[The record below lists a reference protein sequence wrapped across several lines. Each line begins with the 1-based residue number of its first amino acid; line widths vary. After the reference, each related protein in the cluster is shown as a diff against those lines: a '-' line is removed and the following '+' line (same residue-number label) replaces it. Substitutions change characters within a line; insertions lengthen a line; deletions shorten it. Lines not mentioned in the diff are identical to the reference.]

1 MKKYFSFF
9 RIQFCFGLQYRPAFL
24 SAIIT
29 QIPWGLMECLA
40 YHTLHA
46 SNTESFP
53 MEFSALTSYIW
64 LKEAFLLL
72 FSTWMTDNEIFD
84 LILNGDVSYEL
95 CRPVS
100 IYDMWFARSI
110 GGRMFSAS
118 LRCVPILLIALLL
131 PRPYN
136 LSLPQNA
143 EAFWLFVLTLL
154 LGVFVAVAFCMLV
167 YILSFFTLSPQGLR
181 MLMTGA
187 VEFLSGATLPLPF
200 IPYPVRK
207 ILELLPFASM
217 QNVPFRVYSGDLSG
231 TDCMYAI
238 FLQLFW
244 LAVLVFLGKLLC
256 RCAER
261 RIVVQGG

>member
-1 MKKYFSFF
+1 MRKYLAFF
-9 RIQFCFGLQYRPAFL
+9 RIQFCSGLQYRSAVL
-24 SAIIT
+24 SAMLT

-40 YHTLHA
+40 YHTLHTA
-46 SNTESFP
+46 NAERFP

-100 IYDMWFARSI
+100 IYDMWFARNI

-118 LRCVPILLIALLL
+118 LRCGPILLIALLL
-131 PRPYN
+131 PKPYN
-136 LSLPQNA
+136 LSFPKDSA
-143 EAFWLFVLTLL
+143 AFGLFVFTLF
-154 LGVFVAVAFCMLV
+154 LGVFVTVAFCMLV

-181 MLMTGA
+181 MMMTGA
-187 VEFLSGATLPLPF
+187 VEFLSGAILPLPF
-200 IPYPVRK
+200 IPYPVRR

-217 QNVPFRVYSGDLSG
+217 QNVPFRVYSGDLAG
-231 TDCMYAI
+231 TDCMYAV
-238 FLQLFW
+238 LVQVFW
-244 LAVLVFLGKLLC
+244 LIVLVFFGKLLC